1 MYIKRYTIAAL
12 VLIILVG
19 WYVYAFVT
27 QASTSIEF
35 FGVTMPPLSI
45 AMWTIVPLILLY
57 IASVAHM
64 SFYSFLG
71 SLKLRKYE
79 KDYEKI
85 VDSIVDAYLGK
96 ENRSHAFKTDRYK
109 LLGALVDN
117 ATIFPSAELNSDIDN
132 KKISEILELI
142 NKIKN
147 GESVEL
153 KKHSL
158 PSYNQLVIQNEKN
171 RYKNGDITH
180 EEILNN
186 SSKYD
191 ESICKDVYIDFV
203 KKAPLSA
210 IEKYKKSLTKESLFE
225 ILARV
230 NAEENSLEISN
241 ESLISL
247 FNDLELSSDDYI
259 KASQKLSRGMN
270 PEQRIKL
277 FETLSNEN
285 ENVTEAYL
293 FTLFDLEMLAPANEI
308 LETSQDNEYV
318 YFKAYSSLRECGK
331 HFDINLFI

>member
-45 AMWTIVPLILLY
+45 AMWTVVPLILLY

-85 VDSIVDAYLGK
+85 VDAIVDAYLGK
-96 ENRSHAFKTDRYK
+96 ENRSHSFKTDRYQ

-132 KKISEILELI
+132 KKISEILDLI
-142 NKIKN
+142 NRVKN

-153 KKHSL
+153 KKYSL

-171 RYKNGDITH
+171 RYKNGNITAD
-180 EEILNN
+180 EILNN
-186 SSKYD
+186 GSKYD

-203 KKAPLSA
+203 KQAPLSA

-225 ILARV
+225 ILERV
-230 NAEENSLEISN
+230 NAEENSLEVSN

-259 KASQKLSRGMN
+259 KAYGFS
-270 PEQRIKL
+270 
-277 FETLSNEN
+277 
-285 ENVTEAYL
+285 
-293 FTLFDLEMLAPANEI
+293 
-308 LETSQDNEYV
+308 
-318 YFKAYSSLRECGK
+318 
-331 HFDINLFI
+331 